1 MRAAEGQA
9 RESERFVSR
18 AELEE
23 GLGAPAAAAVRGDSR
38 EGGIGATALAERMAL
53 IAVLF
58 LFTFGGYY
66 AIGLHADPSVAH
78 TLRTPLDDAIPFLPV
93 TIYLYLWIYTAM
105 LYPAFTIRCRG
116 LFRRVAVA
124 YAVAVSVCLLTFALF
139 PVTSLGFRPDLTQL
153 PDARFHE
160 WGVRLNFM
168 LDPPFNLFPSLHVAA
183 GTLAA
188 LAAAKA
194 RRAYG
199 ALGAIVL
206 GGVCI
211 AVCTVKQHYLADAV
225 AGIALGIATYAI
237 VLRPFPVRH
246 RIVSDVAFG
255 WTGPASYLGFH
266 AAVMLALYALF
277 RAGLRPWAS

>member
-1 MRAAEGQA
+1 M
-9 RESERFVSR
+9 
-18 AELEE
+18 
-23 GLGAPAAAAVRGDSR
+23 RGDSR
-38 EGGIGATALAERMAL
+38 RDGLGAAALLERLAL

-58 LFTFGGYY
+58 LFTFSGYY
-66 AIGLHADPSVAH
+66 AIGLHADPAAAH
-78 TLRTPLDDAIPFLPV
+78 TLRTPLDDAIPFVPL
-93 TIYLYLWIYTAM
+93 TIYLYVWIYTAM
-105 LYPAFTIRCRG
+105 LYPAFTVRCRG

-124 YAVAVSVCLLTFALF
+124 YAVAVAVCLVSFALF
-139 PVTSLGFRPDLTQL
+139 PVTSLGFRPDLAQL

-183 GTLAA
+183 ATLAA

-199 ALGAIVL
+199 ALGALVL
-206 GGVCI
+206 GGVSV
-211 AVCTVKQHYLADAV
+211 AVCTVKQHYVADAV
-225 AGIALGIATYAI
+225 AGIALGIAAYAF
-237 VLRPFPVRH
+237 VLRPFAVRH
-246 RIVSDVAFG
+246 RPVSDVAFG

-266 AAVMLALYALF
+266 ALVMLGLYALF